1 VWEVHQ
7 DLMSEHWTQFQP
19 AKKKQASQRNSFQ
32 FFQQDT
38 TLLPENIITCI
49 FKNSLPVG
57 QPSCLPNFLA
67 SDIEPKIN
75 TETVG
80 NGTEEN

>member
-1 VWEVHQ
+1 
-7 DLMSEHWTQFQP
+7 MSEHWTQFQP
-19 AKKKQASQRNSFQ
+19 GKKSRHHKETASSSSSRIQH
-32 FFQQDT
+32 FFLKT
-38 TLLPENIITCI
+38 SLYII

-57 QPSCLPNFLA
+57 HLTSLPNVLA
-67 SDIEPKIN
+67 SDVQPKIN

>member
-1 VWEVHQ
+1 
-7 DLMSEHWTQFQP
+7 MSEHWTQFQP
-19 AKKKQASQRNSFQ
+19 GKESRHHKETASSSSSRKQH
-32 FFQQDT
+32 FFPKT
-38 TLLPENIITCI
+38 SLYII

-57 QPSCLPNFLA
+57 KLTCLPNFLA